1 MKRQPLELT
10 EPDATTLSLACLA
23 HMQQEEAMLAETLE
37 SLQQVRTALRGGSL
51 DSLKDALDRQ
61 ARIARASV
69 ELRDRRANL
78 RRDMAVVLGVPP
90 RSVTLTMLVAW
101 LPGDAGA
108 RLASCRDRLNGMAAE
123 VDRLNRANA
132 ALVGQSLDFL
142 ERFFI
147 EITGGD
153 RGGAGYSPAG
163 ATRAPALGSI
173 IEARG

>member
-1 MKRQPLELT
+1 MNQQPLKLT
-10 EPDATTLSLACLA
+10 EPSATTLSLACLA

-37 SLQQVRTALRGGSL
+37 SLRRVRAALRGGSI
-51 DSLKDALDRQ
+51 DSLKDALNRQ
-61 ARIARASV
+61 ARIAHASS
-69 ELRDRRANL
+69 ELRERRAKL
-78 RRDMAVVLGVPP
+78 RREMAAALGVPP
-90 RSVTLTMLVAW
+90 HGVTLKMLAAR
-101 LPGDAGA
+101 LPGEAGA
-108 RLASCRDRLNGMAAE
+108 RLASCRDRLNAMATE

-153 RGGAGYSPAG
+153 RGGSGYSPAG
-163 ATRAPALGSI
+163 ATREPTLGSI

>member
-1 MKRQPLELT
+1 M
-10 EPDATTLSLACLA
+10 LSLACLA
-23 HMQQEEAMLAETLE
+23 HMQQEEAMLAETLD
-37 SLQQVRTALRGGSL
+37 SLRLVRAALRGGSL

-61 ARIARASV
+61 ARLAHASQ
-69 ELRDRRANL
+69 ELRERRARL
-78 RRDMAVVLGVPP
+78 RREMSAVLGIAPQ
-90 RSVTLTMLVAW
+90 SVTLKMLAAR
-101 LPGDAGA
+101 LPGDAGT
-108 RLASCRDRLNGMAAE
+108 RLASCRDRLSAMAAE
-123 VDRLNRANA
+123 VDHLNRANA

-153 RGGAGYSPAG
+153 RGGAGYSSAG